1 MAEVIIRERL
11 WQDFMAVARQKRRKA
26 EKLAERVLRDY
37 VQRVADEELLQHSEL
52 AARRTKFPIDKTEEI
67 IRRARR
73 GRKRS

>member
-11 WQDFMAVARQKRRKA
+11 WRDFAAVARRKRRKA
-26 EKLAERVLRDY
+26 EKLAERVLREY
-37 VQRVADEELLQHSEL
+37 VQRAADEELLRRSEQ
-52 AARRTKFPIDKTEEI
+52 AAGRTKFPVDRTEEI

>member
-1 MAEVIIRERL
+1 MAEVIIRERI

-37 VQRVADEELLQHSEL
+37 VQRAADEELLQRSEQ
-52 AARRTKFPIDKTEEI
+52 AARRAKFPIDKTEEI